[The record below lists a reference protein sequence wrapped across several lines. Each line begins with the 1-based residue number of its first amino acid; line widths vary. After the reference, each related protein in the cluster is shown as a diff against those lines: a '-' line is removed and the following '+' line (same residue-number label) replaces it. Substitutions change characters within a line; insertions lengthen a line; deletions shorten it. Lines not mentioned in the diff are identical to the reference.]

1 MKNYIYIAALLITTS
16 IVAQT
21 SSNLELQQ
29 QKIKL
34 ALSYNDKGAAAS
46 AMFSIIAMEG
56 EQSTYKDSL
65 AYMYFNDAKYISSFL
80 VTNDILKYK
89 PDNLELLEMNAISVE
104 NMGALEKAVEV
115 YSNLLSKTK
124 NNFHAYKLASLQ
136 IASKKFVDAYKSIKG
151 ADLLEDSGTL
161 KVNFQVNK
169 NYNQSVDLKAAI
181 AYLEGIILLN
191 LNKETEAKLS
201 FMRAVN
207 LFPDFVLAKSKLTTL
222 ENSENSENKEG

>member
-1 MKNYIYIAALLITTS
+1 MKNYIYIVALLITTS
-16 IVAQT
+16 ILAQT
-21 SSNLELQQ
+21 TSNIELQQ

-34 ALSYNDKGAAAS
+34 ALSYNDKDAAAA
-46 AMFSIIAMEG
+46 AMYSIIAIEG

-80 VTNDILKYK
+80 VTNDILKNK

-115 YSNLLSKTK
+115 YSNLLVKTK
-124 NNFHAYKLASLQ
+124 NNYHAYKLATLQ
-136 IASKKFVDAYKSIKG
+136 VATKKFVDAYKSIKG
-151 ADLLEDSGTL
+151 ADLLEDTGEI

-191 LNKETEAKLS
+191 LNKQTEAKLS

-207 LFPDFVLAKSKLTTL
+207 LFPDFVLAKSKISTI
-222 ENSENSENKEG
+222 ENSEKKEE

>member
-1 MKNYIYIAALLITTS
+1 MKNYIYIVAILITTS

-21 SSNLELQQ
+21 SNNIELQQ
-29 QKIKL
+29 KKIKL
-34 ALSYNDKGAAAS
+34 ALSYNDKVAAAS

-56 EQSTYKDSL
+56 EQSSYKDSL

-80 VTNDILKYK
+80 VTNDILKNK
-89 PDNLELLEMNAISVE
+89 PDNIELLEINAISIE
-104 NMGALEKAVEV
+104 NMGALDKAVEV

-124 NNFHAYKLASLQ
+124 NNYHAYKLASLQ
-136 IASKKFVDAYKSIKG
+136 VATKKFVDAYKSIKG
-151 ADLLEDSGTL
+151 ADLLEDSGTI

-169 NYNQSVDLKAAI
+169 NYNQNVDLKAAI

-191 LNKETEAKLS
+191 MNKETDAKLS

-222 ENSENSENKEG
+222 ENSEKKEE

>member
-1 MKNYIYIAALLITTS
+1 MKNYIYIVAILITTS

-21 SSNLELQQ
+21 SNNIELQQ
-29 QKIKL
+29 KKIKL
-34 ALSYNDKGAAAS
+34 ALSYNDKVAAAS

-80 VTNDILKYK
+80 VTNDILKNK
-89 PDNLELLEMNAISVE
+89 PDNIELLEINAISIE
-104 NMGALEKAVEV
+104 NMGALDKAVEV

-124 NNFHAYKLASLQ
+124 NNYHAYKLASLQ
-136 IASKKFVDAYKSIKG
+136 VATKKFVDAYKSIKG
-151 ADLLEDSGTL
+151 ADLLEDSGTI

-169 NYNQSVDLKAAI
+169 NYNQNVDLKAAI

-191 LNKETEAKLS
+191 MNKETDAKLS

-222 ENSENSENKEG
+222 ENSEKKEE

>member
-1 MKNYIYIAALLITTS
+1 MKNYIYIVALLITTS

-21 SSNLELQQ
+21 SNNIELQQ
-29 QKIKL
+29 KKIKL
-34 ALSYNDKGAAAS
+34 ALSYNDKVAAAS

-80 VTNDILKYK
+80 VTNDILKNK
-89 PDNLELLEMNAISVE
+89 PDNIELLEINAISIE
-104 NMGALEKAVEV
+104 NMGALDKAVEV

-124 NNFHAYKLASLQ
+124 NNYHAYKLASLQ
-136 IASKKFVDAYKSIKG
+136 VATKKFVDAYKSIKG
-151 ADLLEDSGTL
+151 ADLLEDSGTI

-169 NYNQSVDLKAAI
+169 NYNQNVDLKAAI

-191 LNKETEAKLS
+191 MNKETDAKLS

-222 ENSENSENKEG
+222 ENSEKKEE